1 MGVKAIRWDSSL
13 HPSITIE
20 KSDVVHAVHTVD
32 AAYTMQGV
40 RALTRQRHCLSTN
53 FVLAGDVL
61 SAPIQG
67 LCRKLRDV
75 QLSPRPL

>member
-20 KSDVVHAVHTVD
+20 KSDAVHAVH
-32 AAYTMQGV
+32 AYTMQGV

-53 FVLAGDVL
+53 FVLAGIVL
-61 SAPIQG
+61 SQSRACVENCAMSNSRLGP
-67 LCRKLRDV
+67 RKTI
-75 QLSPRPL
+75 